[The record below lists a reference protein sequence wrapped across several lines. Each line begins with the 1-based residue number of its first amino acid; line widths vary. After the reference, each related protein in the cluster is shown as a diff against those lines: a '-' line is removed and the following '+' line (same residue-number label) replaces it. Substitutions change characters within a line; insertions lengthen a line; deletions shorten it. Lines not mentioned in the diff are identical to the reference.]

1 MKILIL
7 LVVEDLIKINISSS
21 RELNKHNI
29 NYNLAYYI
37 TKLNIINVIDKL
49 ILLQR
54 KIKAYL
60 CLKKAINNYYNNSN
74 CPYINKVN
82 INKMFYITKE
92 KSNENECLEKV
103 KKIQKLYKKRYLYM
117 KNNIINDVNS
127 NDDKLILSKNGSFNI
142 FPNYNGAVRS
152 SKKKSNNN
160 NDFTKVKSI
169 YMVLKIIKSPK
180 NKKIKDY
187 PIKCNYK

>member
-1 MKILIL
+1 
-7 LVVEDLIKINISSS
+7 
-21 RELNKHNI
+21 
-29 NYNLAYYI
+29 
-37 TKLNIINVIDKL
+37 
-49 ILLQR
+49 LQR

-160 NDFTKVKSI
+160 NDFTISSNNISYPNQKRKTYFIQNPFDKDNLNISEINI
-169 YMVLKIIKSPK
+169 YGIKDNKFLKQK
-180 NKKIKDY
+180 KKIVM
-187 PIKCNYK
+187 NN